1 MIKFIAMNRNVI
13 IDLEPGLYCF
23 SSEPAT
29 GKTLLTKMIKSIAE
43 EDKIAITYNDL
54 RLGVDLEKLIASKPQ
69 LLVLDRFDMY
79 DEEAS
84 KLQTLKQT
92 DCITLVDY
100 KTQRNFCDFDDT
112 CFITLDKNSLKVS
125 L

>member
-1 MIKFIAMNRNVI
+1 MF
-13 IDLEPGLYCF
+13 
-23 SSEPAT
+23 
-29 GKTLLTKMIKSIAE
+29 
-43 EDKIAITYNDL
+43 
-54 RLGVDLEKLIASKPQ
+54 DLEKLIASKPH

-112 CFITLDKNSLKVS
+112 CL
-125 L
+125 